1 MKFGIIGSGSWAT
14 ALAKIL
20 TDKEHQINWW
30 VRNPDTLR
38 HIAANGF
45 NPRYL
50 SNAKF
55 NTKLLNVSGSIQDV
69 VAGSETIVV
78 AIPSAFAEESLSVLQ
93 PGDWKNKKVISA
105 IKGLLPGKN
114 ILLNFYLEQEFDFS
128 LQD

>member
-20 TDKEHQINWW
+20 TDKEHSINWW
-30 VRNPDTLR
+30 VRNPDSLR
-38 HIAANGF
+38 HLAANGF

-55 NTKLLNVSGSIQDV
+55 NTSLLNLSGSINEVMAHSDTLV
-69 VAGSETIVV
+69 I
-78 AIPSAFAEESLSVLQ
+78 AIPSAFAEESLSVLR

-114 ILLNFYLEQEFDFS
+114 ILLNYY
-128 LQD
+128 